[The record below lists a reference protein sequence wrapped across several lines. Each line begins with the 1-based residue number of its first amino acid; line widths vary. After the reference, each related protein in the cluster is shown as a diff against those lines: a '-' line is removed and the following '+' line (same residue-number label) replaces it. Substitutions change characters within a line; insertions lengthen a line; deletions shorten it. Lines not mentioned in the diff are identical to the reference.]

1 MIAVCFARGDTNTT
15 DIGSWGRFTRFV
27 RRAVE
32 IGVAILVIVA
42 TGVWVIGVAAVK
54 VTAVRRAVMIVNL
67 ILKLVVESIWRWVMV
82 NV

>member
-1 MIAVCFARGDTNTT
+1 M
-15 DIGSWGRFTRFV
+15 
-27 RRAVE
+27 E

-42 TGVWVIGVAAVK
+42 TGVWVIGVDAVK